1 MAGSHDRLGR
11 PFYVCS
17 GGATMDHSIP
27 PPGRL
32 VAASLAGNGASVS
45 RRAPWEMEFS
55 TALLGSGVATRG
67 SGMGPGAQQDKPQ
80 QLSKME
86 KINQNLCEASTDY
99 DVFYE
104 KGSTAILPCYRLPSK
119 STVNRMAVVQW
130 LKVNEDS
137 SDKTIWRVDK
147 SGLEYWSNNILK
159 RAQAHQAH
167 FHKGDYSLSI
177 DHLGEDDA
185 GQYKC
190 RVKYGHQEFKVT
202 VNLHILQVE
211 FKKAGEYICFAEMDT
226 LRFHR
231 IVKLV
236 TAQVIVKVSHSA
248 KDGSL
253 ATFSITLS
261 EESGVE
267 RYEWV
272 KIKKDSNYT
281 NSSDHTLAP
290 EKLGPYFGKTV
301 SISLLSEEFAGE
313 WVCNLYSKEALLGQI
328 PVHLLLTDILGTAT
342 VVYESIG
349 GKATFACKKTQNDDK
364 WTYKSNDFAT
374 EDIVIRSSKRMLE
387 LRGHLPMVK
396 RARIV
401 QDFSLE
407 IKDVESSDEG
417 IYKCSSEGKEYK
429 LCIVSGFRSCL
440 SQSITTV
447 YGPLGGS
454 VVLICTKN
462 GGHKTTLQWLF
473 RKTEFG
479 EEQQIVRQIPSGT
492 ITSVNSVP
500 NMPVLESE
508 AVTLHCNPLENDDL
522 VPEISWKPPQGIQLE
537 TRDGLHVSNQGKSL
551 MIASVL
557 KKHRGDW
564 ICNLKYKEVVKQF
577 TFKMTVIGLNSSPSK
592 VIYSLLHTS
601 VLLPCFIDEGQQS
614 FAMDQFVKSEL
625 TGASWKFY
633 TNDKTIP
640 YYGNVSSNTGNPE
653 QSDSLNKSLSITTS
667 LENRGTYICEV
678 QFKRKTLTASVDLDL
693 VQVVP
698 DTTVPVM
705 EGNELNLTCKVDKVV
720 ENLKLLWTPTKK
732 NLNFQTNSF
741 PGTATLKI
749 DKVTN
754 QHIGPWR
761 CSLYVGETL
770 MTSVEHK
777 LKIVKPPVDVWL
789 ILLVCGSII
798 LFAVLITVI
807 CCIIKRCQMFCKIAQ
822 LEFKLTTLEKGH
834 LPLVAKEHKLLIA
847 LKRSE
852 LSTILTQT
860 TEF

>member
-1 MAGSHDRLGR
+1 MHLDAMK
-11 PFYVCS
+11 V
-17 GGATMDHSIP
+17 
-27 PPGRL
+27 L
-32 VAASLAGNGASVS
+32 VL
-45 RRAPWEMEFS
+45 
-55 TALLGSGVATRG
+55 
-67 SGMGPGAQQDKPQ
+67 
-80 QLSKME
+80 
-86 KINQNLCEASTDY
+86 I
-99 DVFYE
+99 
-104 KGSTAILPCYRLPSK
+104 
-119 STVNRMAVVQW
+119 
-130 LKVNEDS
+130 
-137 SDKTIWRVDK
+137 
-147 SGLEYWSNNILK
+147 
-159 RAQAHQAH
+159 
-167 FHKGDYSLSI
+167 SLS
-177 DHLGEDDA
+177 
-185 GQYKC
+185 
-190 RVKYGHQEFKVT
+190 
-202 VNLHILQVE
+202 
-211 FKKAGEYICFAEMDT
+211 
-226 LRFHR
+226 
-231 IVKLV
+231 
-236 TAQVIVKVSHSA
+236 
-248 KDGSL
+248 
-253 ATFSITLS
+253 FS
-261 EESGVE
+261 
-267 RYEWV
+267 
-272 KIKKDSNYT
+272 
-281 NSSDHTLAP
+281 
-290 EKLGPYFGKTV
+290 
-301 SISLLSEEFAGE
+301 
-313 WVCNLYSKEALLGQI
+313 
-328 PVHLLLTDILGTAT
+328 
-342 VVYESIG
+342 
-349 GKATFACKKTQNDDK
+349 
-364 WTYKSNDFAT
+364 
-374 EDIVIRSSKRMLE
+374 
-387 LRGHLPMVK
+387 
-396 RARIV
+396 
-401 QDFSLE
+401 
-407 IKDVESSDEG
+407 
-417 IYKCSSEGKEYK
+417 
-429 LCIVSGFRSCL
+429 FRSCL

-492 ITSVNSVP
+492 ITSGQSELAKTSALYQSGCSLEIKKLEREYEGYFTYTLTDSSKTSPKLTEKTYRLRLFQVNSVP

-807 CCIIKRCQMFCKIAQ
+807 CCIIKRCQMMSQRRLKQRKYCRCKHP
-822 LEFKLTTLEKGH
+822 KPKGFQR
-834 LPLVAKEHKLLIA
+834 V
-847 LKRSE
+847 
-852 LSTILTQT
+852 
-860 TEF
+860 